1 MKKPSLALFGGTAK
15 EGLNNLAKDGHFS
28 NASPRS
34 PANYKSQPT
43 CVKAFCAPS
52 DELQESQ
59 CHSGLTLSGDRLSLQ
74 FTQPPHGLTP
84 F

>member
-59 CHSGLTLSGDRLSLQ
+59 CHSGQTLC
-74 FTQPPHGLTP
+74 
-84 F
+84 